1 MSLYQQKMT
10 YEMISMSGKLPNLF
24 EIAIFTIIINH
35 NLGIRVS
42 IKLVSQIWHLTNI
55 FLL

>member
-42 IKLVSQIWHLTNI
+42 IKLVSQIWHLGMRI
-55 FLL
+55 